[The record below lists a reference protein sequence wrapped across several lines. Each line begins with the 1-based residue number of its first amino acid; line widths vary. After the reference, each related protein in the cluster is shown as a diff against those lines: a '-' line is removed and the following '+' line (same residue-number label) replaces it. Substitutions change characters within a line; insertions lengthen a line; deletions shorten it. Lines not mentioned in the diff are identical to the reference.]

1 MTTDELYEIAQKGK
15 GESITLGWFEG
26 NIPCMEMWREE
37 LCYYEDHTENFIN
50 VFSYRKE
57 EGKFNITRHEI
68 DIHWIRKVNGESV
81 DTKYMSFKNEWTFP
95 LLDLKE
101 ELELERKNTW
111 YYEHK
116 FSSKFERYWMNV
128 LKEMISVRK
137 RELVEKNLSSIR
149 KPTLKKIFEDLEYLC
164 FARCSYYKKCTAWRD
179 NEQVKNKIQFY
190 NFLYNLFSS
199 NECDTIKIFL

>member
-1 MTTDELYEIAQKGK
+1 MRV
-15 GESITLGWFEG
+15 
-26 NIPCMEMWREE
+26 RE
-37 LCYYEDHTENFIN
+37 
-50 VFSYRKE
+50 
-57 EGKFNITRHEI
+57 
-68 DIHWIRKVNGESV
+68 
-81 DTKYMSFKNEWTFP
+81 
-95 LLDLKE
+95 
-101 ELELERKNTW
+101 
-111 YYEHK
+111 
-116 FSSKFERYWMNV
+116 
-128 LKEMISVRK
+128 